1 LVSALS
7 GEEGVSET
15 ANLLRQLPGK
25 ATGKENQRRKQY
37 VNILV
42 LGGTG
47 TVGSQVVN
55 ELLARDVDVR
65 VLTRSTEKAQSLPE
79 GAEGVIGDLLEPE
92 TVRSVFGDTDSV
104 FLLAPV
110 SLTETSE
117 GLMALN
123 GIRSSGVKRL
133 VYLSVHNLEAA
144 PHLPHFGPKLAIEA
158 AIKHFDIP
166 YTILR
171 PNNYYQNDYLFK
183 DVLLEYGVYPQPIGD
198 VGCSRVDV
206 RDIAEAAAIV
216 LTTGEHDGQTYNL
229 VGPDVHTGQSTAE
242 AWSHALGQSIEYG
255 GNDLDAWEQ
264 QFLQYMPAWMVFDF
278 KLMYAFFQE
287 KGLKATP
294 DDIERQTELIGHAP
308 RSFED
313 FAKEAAEMWEA

>member
-1 LVSALS
+1 M
-7 GEEGVSET
+7 
-15 ANLLRQLPGK
+15 
-25 ATGKENQRRKQY
+25 
-37 VNILV
+37 NILV

-92 TVRSVFGDTDSV
+92 TVRSVFRDTDGV
-104 FLLAPV
+104 FMLNPV

-123 GIRSSGVKRL
+123 GIRTSGVKRL
-133 VYLSVHNLEAA
+133 VYLSVHNVDAA
-144 PHLPHFGPKLAIEA
+144 PHLPHFGSKVAVEA
-158 AIKHFDIP
+158 AIKASDIP

-171 PNNYYQNDYLFK
+171 PNHFYQNDTLFK
-183 DVLLEYGVYPQPIGD
+183 DVLLQYGVYPQPIGD
-198 VGCSRVDV
+198 VGLSRVDV
-206 RDIAEAAAIV
+206 RDIADAAAAA

-229 VGPDVHTGQSTAE
+229 VGPDVHTGQSTAD
-242 AWSHALGQSIEYG
+242 AWSQVLGQSIEYG